1 MFELS
6 VTAIDQNL
14 DAVINFIQEK
24 LAAVDCPKRA
34 QFQIRLAV
42 EEIYVNIAHYAYKP
56 EDGPATIRCTIENDP
71 LRVIIQFIDHGKPFN
86 PLQKETPDIQKPA
99 AEREI
104 GGLGIFL
111 AKKNMDAI
119 DYEYKDGSNILTVKK
134 QLDQA
139 KS

>member
-14 DAVINFIQEK
+14 DTVINFIQEK
-24 LAAVDCPKRA
+24 LTTVNCPKRA

-56 EDGPATIRCTIENDP
+56 EDGPATIRCAIENEP

-134 QLDQA
+134 QLD
-139 KS
+139 